1 MATVQDTP
9 APPTVNAPW
18 KLAAAV
24 GAVIL
29 LSAPSAVGVYRALEP
44 TRGPWAAGAAALG
57 FELAYLSLSL
67 LILRPAL
74 RAHARMVALG
84 AVTTAI
90 VLNALADYTARV
102 PGGLESWPQAVARF
116 DPLALGLAV
125 VESAPLAGLAFALA
139 SLLHR
144 LAEEEGRKNEGDK
157 RDAPTGDSPQ
167 VEAPALAWARVESYP
182 APVRVEEATAMQ
194 SDAGPGRIPPHQ
206 APAQVCPRCTTE
218 LDRPRYLAA
227 RRWGHC
233 ASCKEG

>member
-9 APPTVNAPW
+9 APLTVNASW
-18 KLAAAV
+18 KVAAAV

-67 LILRPAL
+67 LVLRPAL

-90 VLNALADYTARV
+90 VLNALADYTARI
-102 PGGLESWPQAVARF
+102 PGGLESWAAAVERF

-144 LAEEEGRKNEGDK
+144 LAEEEGPKNEGDG
-157 RDAPTGDSPQ
+157 RDAPAGDSPQ
-167 VEAPALAWARVESYP
+167 VEAPALAWARVERYP
-182 APVRVEEATAMQ
+182 APVRVEGAMQ
-194 SDAGPGRIPPHQ
+194 SDAGLERIAPHQ
-206 APAQVCPRCTTE
+206 APAQVCPRCGAE

-227 RRWGHC
+227 RRWGRC